1 MDEQILNVFS
11 RLGKHDDGIEFIE
24 YLKKLSKDNYEA
36 FKQANPQ
43 MNDIHKGYAL
53 AIDNLIKVF
62 ETCDDKLKE
71 GVKKTPSWI

>member
-1 MDEQILNVFS
+1 MDDQILNVFS
-11 RLGKHDDGIEFIE
+11 RLSKHDDGIEFIE

-36 FKQANPQ
+36 FKQANSQ

-71 GVKKTPSWI
+71 TDKKIPSWV